1 LLFDVLIVII
11 KQGPPR
17 AVPNMENVVI
27 TQEQLVQEERQYA
40 GPANTDNDQVND
52 DMQLDDDHDD
62 NIIEDD
68 GANALINDAFNV
80 RMDDDQPH
88 APPIDDFEDLHDL
101 PTLEKADE
109 PLFEGSRISVLSA
122 VLLIMNL
129 KVKHG
134 FSNTAIT
141 LVLRYVCDYMFHRS
155 HIYALIYVAIIF
167 VLLYVLH
174 DKNK

>member
-1 LLFDVLIVII
+1 MFDVLIVII

-17 AVPNMENVVI
+17 VVPNMENVVI
-27 TQEQLVQEERQYA
+27 TEQLAQEERQYA
-40 GPANTDNDQVND
+40 GSANTDHDQVND
-52 DMQLDDDHDD
+52 MELDDDHDD

-88 APPIDDFEDLHDL
+88 VPPIDDFEDLHDL

-109 PLFEGSRISVLSA
+109 QLFEGSRISVLSV

-134 FSNTAIT
+134 FSN
-141 LVLRYVCDYMFHRS
+141 S
-155 HIYALIYVAIIF
+155 HHASVK
-167 VLLYVLH
+167 VRM
-174 DKNK
+174 

>member
-1 LLFDVLIVII
+1 MFDVLIVII
-11 KQGPPR
+11 NQGPPR
-17 AVPNMENVVI
+17 VVPNMANVVI
-27 TQEQLVQEERQYA
+27 AEQLAQEERQYP
-40 GPANTDNDQVND
+40 GPANTDHDQVND
-52 DMQLDDDHDD
+52 DMELDDDHDD

-68 GANALINDAFNV
+68 GANTLINDAFNV
-80 RMDDDQPH
+80 RMDDDQHH

-155 HIYALIYVAIIF
+155 HIYALIFVAIIF

>member
-1 LLFDVLIVII
+1 MFDVLIVII

-27 TQEQLVQEERQYA
+27 AEQLAQEERQYA
-40 GPANTDNDQVND
+40 GPVNTNHDQVND
-52 DMQLDDDHDD
+52 DMELDDDHDD

-68 GANALINDAFNV
+68 GANTLINDAFNV
-80 RMDDDQPH
+80 RMDNDQHH

-109 PLFEGSRISVLSA
+109 PLFEGSRISVLSV

-134 FSNTAIT
+134 FSNTAIM
-141 LVLRYVCDYMFHRS
+141 LVLRYVCDYIFHRS
-155 HIYALIYVAIIF
+155 HIYDLIYVAIIF